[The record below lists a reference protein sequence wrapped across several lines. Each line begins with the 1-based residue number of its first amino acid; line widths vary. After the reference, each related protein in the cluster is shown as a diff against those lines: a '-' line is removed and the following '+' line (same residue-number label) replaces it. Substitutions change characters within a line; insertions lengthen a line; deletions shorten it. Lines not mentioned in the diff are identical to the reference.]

1 MTLHAPYIEG
11 VSSEG
16 ASALQT
22 YGDTPELLA
31 ELAPEAKELLEVVA
45 QHAPDAYLVGGV
57 IRDLLL
63 GQPQPG
69 RDLDIVAEA
78 PVHPL
83 GATLQHRLGGQLS
96 CHETFLTCSLVLPN
110 VTLDLSTART
120 EHYPHPGALP
130 LVKASG
136 LARDLRR
143 RDFSVNTFALRL
155 SRPHTLLSGGGAK
168 DDLDAK
174 QLRILHDHSFFDDPT
189 RSVRGSR
196 LAGRLGLSYT
206 PETAR
211 ALAEML
217 AAEVYRR
224 VSPARFKNELLLTL
238 TEHRVAPALAHLAE
252 SGALA
257 ALYGLQD
264 TPLIARLDALRPDL
278 AVPTGSYLLALLLA
292 LPEEAAAA
300 HMRRFSWPQKLL
312 AARRRL
318 AAGDARTR
326 SQAEGVVQRALQ
338 PGRTSAGYPQL
349 RGSDVLSLGLPA
361 GPEVGRV
368 LQAVARARLDG
379 RVASFAAELEL
390 AKRLVHETLT
400 QENA

>member
-11 VSSEG
+11 V
-16 ASALQT
+16 SALQT

-45 QHAPDAYLVGGV
+45 RHAPNAYLVGGV
-57 IRDLLL
+57 VRDLLL
-63 GQPQPG
+63 GQRQPG
-69 RDLDIVAEA
+69 RDLDIVAET

-83 GATLQHRLGGQLS
+83 GVTLQHRLGGQLS
-96 CHETFLTCSLVLPN
+96 CHETFLTCSLALPK
-110 VTLDLSTART
+110 VTLDLSTARS
-120 EHYPHPGALP
+120 ERYPHPGALP
-130 LVKASG
+130 LVKASD
-136 LARDLRR
+136 LAHDLHR
-143 RDFSVNTFALRL
+143 RDFSVNTFALHL
-155 SRPHTLLSGGGAK
+155 SRPHTLLSVGGAK

-174 QLRILHDHSFFDDPT
+174 QLRILHDRSFFDDPT

-196 LAGRLGLSYT
+196 LAGRLGFSYA
-206 PETAR
+206 PQTAR
-211 ALAEML
+211 TLAEML
-217 AAEVYRR
+217 AAEVYMP
-224 VSPARFKNELLLTL
+224 VSPARFKHELLLTL
-238 TEHRVAPALAHLAE
+238 AERRVAPAVAHLAE

-257 ALYGLQD
+257 TLYGLQD
-264 TPLIARLDALRPDL
+264 TPLIARLDALRPSV
-278 AVPTGSYLLALLLA
+278 AVPTESYLLALLLA
-292 LPEEAAAA
+292 LSEEDAAA
-300 HMRRFSWPQKLL
+300 HVRRFSWPQRLL

-338 PGRTSAGYPQL
+338 PGQMSASYPQL

-368 LQAVARARLDG
+368 LEAVARARLDG

-390 AKRLVHETLT
+390 AKRLVHEPSKR
-400 QENA
+400 EKA